1 MTKLSDTQL
10 VVLSAAAKRPS
21 LLALPLPPRLKGGA
35 AHRVI
40 KPLIA
45 KGLLDEVE
53 ANLRRGDPVWRK
65 TGDGHGVTLLIT
77 AAGQEAISVEPEAAP
92 AKPRPA
98 KYSIPKSVESR
109 KSKPRGNT
117 KQAEMITLLQRA
129 KGATLDELV
138 AATGWQAHT
147 VRGAMSGAL
156 KKKLGLTIESEKV
169 EARGR
174 VYRIER

>member
-10 VVLSAAAKRPS
+10 IVLSAAAKRS
-21 LLALPLPPRLKGGA
+21 TLLAQPLPPRLKGSA
-35 AHRVI
+35 AHKVI

-45 KGLLDEVE
+45 RGLLEEVD
-53 ANLRRGDPVWRK
+53 ANLRRGDAVWRE
-65 TGDGHGVTLLIT
+65 TGDGHGVTLVIT
-77 AAGQEAISVEPEAAP
+77 PAGLEAIGVDSEAAP

-98 KYSIPKSVESR
+98 KSSIPKSAEPR
-109 KSKPRGNT
+109 NSKPRGNT
-117 KQAEMITLLQRA
+117 KQAEMIALLQRA

-156 KKKLGLTIESEKV
+156 KKKLGLTIASEKV
-169 EARGR
+169 DNRGR
-174 VYRIER
+174 VYRIGR